1 MTLADAAPALSVP
14 WAAATIVVSVSVFV
28 LSALNT
34 HVQRKDEKAAREK
47 KDADDLV
54 REQQVRAEAH
64 ARSQDEKALA
74 AHHKHD
80 DERFDAF
87 DRRLT
92 ALAEARRDGD
102 HDLNGKIGLALTEI
116 ARLDERI
123 VALKRPK

>member
-1 MTLADAAPALSVP
+1 MLLADAASFTTP
-14 WAAATIVVSVSVFV
+14 WSAAAIVVSVSVFV
-28 LSALNT
+28 IGAINT
-34 HVQRKDEKAAREK
+34 RAYRAEDKAAREK
-47 KDADDLV
+47 KDADDLA
-54 REQQVRAEAH
+54 RA
-64 ARSQDEKALA
+64 QKEKADALSRA
-74 AHHKHD
+74 HEEKAIKAHHEHD
-80 DERFDAF
+80 DERFDAL